1 MFNKIRTRLVKD
13 GPRFL
18 RYPLQITPFALQRD
32 ILEQF
37 LSWQFREA
45 LAEGDLHFLED
56 KWLKVEIKDLHLQWF
71 ISVCD
76 DKLIVSRSEKED
88 VSFSGNANDL
98 ILIAA
103 RKEDPDT
110 LFFQRRLQIEGDT
123 ELGLY
128 VKNLMDA
135 IELDSMPS
143 VLRFGLLQLADFVKS
158 GLQDVVEDTAHS
170 HELSS
175 TSC

>member
-1 MFNKIRTRLVKD
+1 MFSKIRTRLVKD

-37 LSWQFREA
+37 LSWQFRES

-56 KWLKVEIKDLHLQWF
+56 KWLKIEIKDLQLQWF
-71 ISVCD
+71 ISVRD
-76 DKLIVSRSEKED
+76 DKLIVSRLEKED

-158 GLQDVVEDTAHS
+158 GLQEATEDTTHS

>member
-1 MFNKIRTRLVKD
+1 MFSKIRHHLVKE

-18 RYPLQITPFALQRD
+18 RFPLQITPFALQRE
-32 ILEQF
+32 IIEQF
-37 LSWQFREA
+37 LSWQFRGA
-45 LAEGDLHFLED
+45 LVEGDLFFLEN
-56 KWLKVEIKDLHLQWF
+56 KWLKIEITDLHLQWF
-71 ISVCD
+71 ISVRD
-76 DKLIVSRSEKED
+76 DKLIVSRKEKED
-88 VSFSGNANDL
+88 VSFCGNANDF

-135 IELDSMPS
+135 VELDSMPS

-158 GLQDVVEDTAHS
+158 GLQEETEYTRQS

>member
-110 LFFQRRLQIEGDT
+110 LF
-123 ELGLY
+123 
-128 VKNLMDA
+128 
-135 IELDSMPS
+135 
-143 VLRFGLLQLADFVKS
+143 
-158 GLQDVVEDTAHS
+158 
-170 HELSS
+170 
-175 TSC
+175 